1 MILCCDRGSDVYK
14 LPMPVSFG
22 SGAMYEDMTYENK
35 CKIWCFKKYISTQS
49 KMVVCGVI
57 VIGKKV
63 AVLDMGGTINGI
75 LEPSEREPV
84 NSQVS
89 KAFSQPGHER
99 DE

>member
-1 MILCCDRGSDVYK
+1 M
-14 LPMPVSFG
+14 
-22 SGAMYEDMTYENK
+22 
-35 CKIWCFKKYISTQS
+35 
-49 KMVVCGVI
+49 I

-99 DE
+99 DD